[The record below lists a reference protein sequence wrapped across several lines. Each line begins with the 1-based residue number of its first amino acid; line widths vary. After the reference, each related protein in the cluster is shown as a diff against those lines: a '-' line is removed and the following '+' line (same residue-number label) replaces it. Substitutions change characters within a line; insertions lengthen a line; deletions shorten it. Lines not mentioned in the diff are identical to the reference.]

1 MTNTSRETSS
11 FTDFPIPQDYPL
23 YMPHREFLKYLK
35 AYVDHFNL
43 WPHIRF
49 NSRVVRVAPADDY
62 QRTGEWLV
70 TVECEGRR
78 ETQLFQSVLVCNGM
92 LVDPVYPDLPGE
104 FQGEMVHMADY
115 RSPEVFTGKR
125 VLVIG
130 KYLIISWRPYKHAIT
145 CLNWARTGPLP
156 VALARFWP
164 S

>member
-1 MTNTSRETSS
+1 MVTNTSRDTTC
-11 FTDFPIPQDYPL
+11 FTDFPVPKDFPQFI
-23 YMPHREFLKYLK
+23 PHREFLKYLK
-35 AYVDHFNL
+35 AYADHFNL

-104 FQGEMVHMADY
+104 FHGEMVHMADY

-130 KYLIISWRPYKHAIT
+130 KFFTNVSWVLSDLSRI
-145 CLNWARTGPLP
+145 
-156 VALARFWP
+156 
-164 S
+164 